1 MSSHDAAFFQLD
13 LPDEGS
19 IFVIEPVIHANAAL
33 NAPEDQWAALGMCI
47 LAPDEEMTSV
57 MHLTLS

>member
-1 MSSHDAAFFQLD
+1 MSSYDAAFFQLHS
-13 LPDEGS
+13 LDEGS
-19 IFVIEPVIHANAAL
+19 IFVIEPVFHANAGL
-33 NAPEDQWAALGMCI
+33 NASEDQWAALGMCI